1 VDFFVSY
8 AGSDR
13 PWAEWAAGQLE
24 TAGYTVELDVWDWA
38 VGDNFPLR
46 MNDALA
52 RCDRML
58 ALWSPAY
65 FERDRFTTD
74 EWTAALADRSR
85 VVPIRVAEVTPP
97 PILRPLIYRD
107 VFDLDPARGRDELLA
122 AVGGRASRTPGPYP
136 AGDAGPRPPGSEP
149 AVWNVPRRNPAFT
162 GREPALASLRTR
174 LLAGDRALV
183 QALHG
188 LGGVGKTQLAIEYA
202 HLFAGEYDLVWW
214 VDAERA
220 ELIGDQLAEL
230 ATTAH
235 WTAADASI
243 AQALQAVRRELS
255 ARPRW
260 LVIFDNAEDAAS
272 IQPWLPP
279 GPGHV
284 IITSRDSGFAGVAK
298 TVPVDVFARAES
310 VDLLRSEVPRL
321 TEADAD
327 RLAEALGDLP
337 LGLAQAAGLL
347 SETVMTAGE
356 YVEELNEHAAE
367 LLAEA
372 PPAGYPA
379 SLAAA
384 IGLSLNRLRTENPA
398 ALDLLAL
405 AAQLAPEPIPLS
417 WIRSAPA
424 DALGPILAPVAAR
437 HLLFH
442 RTLGRLISL
451 GLVKATEQDL
461 QLHQLTQAIVSAHRP
476 DPDRAEDRARARAI
490 KLVAASSPGDHAADP
505 ALWPAWAAL
514 VPHLVALDP
523 AGTNAAGLRG
533 VAPDVLWYLLMH
545 GDYATARRYAQA
557 WHHAWLDAFGPADD
571 DVLDAAAALALACRE
586 LGEPEA
592 ARQLD
597 EDILTRRRNTLGDNH
612 PDTLTSASNLVID
625 LEALER
631 HEEAAELR
639 RQIEQWRAAT

>member
-1 VDFFVSY
+1 VGVDFFVSY

-372 PPAGYPA
+372 PPAGYPV

-405 AAQLAPEPIPLS
+405 AAQLAPGRPSSPTWSPWTRPAPTQPAFAASLRTCCGTCSCTATTQPLDAMPKLGTTRGWMPLVPRTTTCS
-417 WIRSAPA
+417 TRPPRWRS
-424 DALGPILAPVAAR
+424 R
-437 HLLFH
+437 
-442 RTLGRLISL
+442 
-451 GLVKATEQDL
+451 
-461 QLHQLTQAIVSAHRP
+461 
-476 DPDRAEDRARARAI
+476 
-490 KLVAASSPGDHAADP
+490 AASSVNPRP
-505 ALWPAWAAL
+505 PVSWTRTSSP
-514 VPHLVALDP
+514 
-523 AGTNAAGLRG
+523 
-533 VAPDVLWYLLMH
+533 
-545 GDYATARRYAQA
+545 
-557 WHHAWLDAFGPADD
+557 
-571 DVLDAAAALALACRE
+571 AAATPSATTTPTPSPPPATLLS
-586 LGEPEA
+586 
-592 ARQLD
+592 
-597 EDILTRRRNTLGDNH
+597 ILKRSSGMRRRRNCGGR
-612 PDTLTSASNLVID
+612 SSSGG
-625 LEALER
+625 
-631 HEEAAELR
+631 LR
-639 RQIEQWRAAT
+639 RSVLRRLAGSIGPASGSGRPV